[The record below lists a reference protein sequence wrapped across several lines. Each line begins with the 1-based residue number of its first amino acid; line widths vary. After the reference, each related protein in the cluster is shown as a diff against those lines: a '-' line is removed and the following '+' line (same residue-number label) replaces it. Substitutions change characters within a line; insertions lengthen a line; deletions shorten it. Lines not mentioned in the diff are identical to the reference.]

1 MKYNNS
7 RSLGHIEPLD
17 SSAFALARKHL
28 DSLTKPPGSLGMLE
42 DLAAQVYAVQKRRP
56 INVDPALIVVAAGDH
71 GVVARG
77 VSPFPQKVTRQMVAN
92 FLSGGAAVSVM
103 ADSACVGLLVVDA
116 GCAGG
121 EFPEHDMLIQS
132 KVAAGTAD
140 ISQGPAMTIEQC
152 EQAVNSGLEIAAQ
165 ARNDGAAAVGLGEM
179 GIGNTTP
186 SAALYC
192 ALFGLAPEEACGP
205 GTGLDEQG
213 VAEKTRVVTEA
224 LEANAGVVASR
235 DGLRILA
242 ALGGYEIATLAGLT
256 LGAAENRMLVF
267 VDGFIATAAFAC
279 AWRINPDVMDYAV
292 FAHSSAEPGHAKAL
306 KAMDAKPLLDLGMRL
321 GEGTG
326 AVLAIQLAR
335 QACAVFNDMATF
347 EQAGVSG
354 K

>member
-1 MKYNNS
+1 MKETIS
-7 RSLGHIEPLD
+7 RSISNIYAVDE
-17 SSAFALARKHL
+17 SAFSLARSHL
-28 DSLTKPPGSLGMLE
+28 DSLTKPPGSLGRLE
-42 DLAAQVYAVQKRRP
+42 DLAAQIYAVQKRKP
-56 INVDPALIVVAAGDH
+56 ISMDPALIVVAAGDH
-71 GVVARG
+71 GVTARG
-77 VSPFPQKVTRQMVAN
+77 VSPFPQEVTRQMVAN

-103 ADSACVGLLVVDA
+103 AESASAGLLVVDA

-132 KVAAGTAD
+132 KIAPGTED
-140 ISQGPAMTIEQC
+140 ISQGPAMSAEQC
-152 EQAVNSGLEIAAQ
+152 EQAVELGLKIAGQ
-165 ARNDGAAAVGLGEM
+165 AKADGAAAVGLGEM

-192 ALFGLAPEEACGP
+192 ALFGLAPDEACGP
-205 GTGLDEQG
+205 GTGLNEQG
-213 VAEKTRVVTEA
+213 VALKARVVAEA
-224 LEANAGVVASR
+224 LEANADSVASR

-242 ALGGYEIATLAGLT
+242 ALGGYEIAALAGLA
-256 LGAAENRMLVF
+256 LGAAANRMLVF

-279 AWRINPDVMDYAV
+279 AWRIKPEIMDYAV

-306 KAMDAKPLLDLGMRL
+306 KAMNARPLLDLGLRL

-335 QACAVFNDMATF
+335 QACAIFNDMATF
-347 EQAGVSG
+347 EQAGVTG